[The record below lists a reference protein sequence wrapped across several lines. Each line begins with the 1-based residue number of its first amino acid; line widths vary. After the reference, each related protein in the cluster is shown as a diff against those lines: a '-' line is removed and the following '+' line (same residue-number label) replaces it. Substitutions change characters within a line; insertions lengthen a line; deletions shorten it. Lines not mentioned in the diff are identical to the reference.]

1 MFNGI
6 FITVRSNSKR
16 LINKATIKLYNDLL
30 TIENVIERIK
40 YCKTDCKI
48 VLCTTTNEEIIC

>member
-1 MFNGI
+1 MSNEGI

-16 LINKATIKLYNDLL
+16 LINKATIKLCNDLL

-40 YCKTDCKI
+40 YCKTNCKI
-48 VLCTTTNEEIIC
+48 VLCTTSNQD